1 MPRWVGERIIEVFS
15 REFRAHPQ
23 HEYVSIRRPKAY
35 KLSEPTLKV
44 SDFSQKYCTLQE
56 RSINAGTL
64 TVNYEKVKILENIF
78 NLTLF
83 WNHILSRLQSSK
95 LTSLRRRGANS
106 MLE

>member
-23 HEYVSIRRPKAY
+23 HEYVSIRCPKAY

-44 SDFSQKYCTLQE
+44 SDFSQKCCTLQE

-64 TVNYEKVKILENIF
+64 TVNYEKVKILENITQSHTV
-78 NLTLF
+78 LTF
-83 WNHILSRLQSSK
+83 CPDSNHL
-95 LTSLRRRGANS
+95 NS
-106 MLE
+106 HL